1 MTLGVLDGI
10 RIIEVGAIGPVPFA
24 GMLLSDMGADVIRVD
39 RLTPSGLGMPRETR
53 FNITGRG
60 RPSVAVD
67 LKSPEG
73 REVFL
78 ELVAKAEALIEGFRP
93 GVMERLGIGPKETLA
108 VNPKLVFGR
117 MTGLGQTGPMSQ
129 TVGHDLNYLGLTGAL
144 SMIGTKNAAPSIPL
158 NLVADL
164 GGGAL
169 YLAVGVLGAL
179 LESGKSGKGQVV
191 DCAMIDGITSLLAS
205 YYGSSAAGQWVHQ
218 RESNVLDGGAPF
230 YGLYET
236 ADGRYISIAA
246 IEPKFFSAL
255 CDGLEIDLSDM
266 PEQYDRE
273 GWPEMRRQFETVF
286 ATKTAAEW
294 DSIMKDRE
302 ACFGQVLSFEEARH
316 HPHMKSRSVVVESDG
331 VPQPAPAPR
340 FSRTPSAI
348 QGSPSPD
355 GADTDAI
362 LNAWGFDTQTRDKF
376 RASGAF
382 GSRK

>member
-1 MTLGVLDGI
+1 MGVLDGI
-10 RIIEVGAIGPVPFA
+10 RIIEMGAIGPVPFA

-39 RLTPSGLGMPRETR
+39 RLTSSGLGMPRETR

-60 RPSVAVD
+60 RPSIAID

-73 REVFL
+73 RKVLL
-78 ELVAKAEALIEGFRP
+78 ELVAKADALIEGFRP
-93 GVMERLGIGPKETLA
+93 GVMERLGVGPEEALA
-108 VNPKLVFGR
+108 LNPKLVFGR
-117 MTGLGQTGPMSQ
+117 MTGLGQTGPMAQ
-129 TVGHDLNYLGLTGAL
+129 AVGHDLNYLGLTGAL
-144 SMIGTKNAAPSIPL
+144 SMIGPKDAAPSIPL

-246 IEPKFFSAL
+246 IEPKFFAAL
-255 CDGLEIDLSDM
+255 CDGLEINLSDM

-273 GWPEMRRQFETVF
+273 GWPEMRRQFESVF

-302 ACFGQVLSFEEARH
+302 ACFGQVLSFEEARQ

-331 VPQPAPAPR
+331 IPQPAPAPR

-348 QGSPSPD
+348 QASPSPD

-362 LNAWGFDTQTRDKF
+362 LDAWGFDTQTRNKF

>member
-1 MTLGVLDGI
+1 LGVLDGI
-10 RIIEVGAIGPVPFA
+10 RVIEMGAIGPVPFA

-60 RPSVAVD
+60 RPSIAID

-73 REVFL
+73 REVLL
-78 ELVAKAEALIEGFRP
+78 ELVAKADALIEGFRP
-93 GVMERLGIGPKETLA
+93 GVMERLGVGPEEALA
-108 VNPKLVFGR
+108 ANPKLVFGR
-117 MTGLGQTGPMSQ
+117 MTGLGQTGPMAQ
-129 TVGHDLNYLGLTGAL
+129 AVGHDLNYLGLTGAL
-144 SMIGTKNAAPSIPL
+144 SMIGPKDGAPSIPL

-179 LESGKSGKGQVV
+179 LESRTSGKGQVV

-205 YYGSSAAGQWVHQ
+205 YYGSSAADQWVHQ

-236 ADGRYISIAA
+236 ADGRYVSIAA
-246 IEPKFFSAL
+246 IEPKFFSVL
-255 CDGLEIDLSDM
+255 CEGLEINLSDL

-273 GWPEMRRQFETVF
+273 GWPEMRQRFESVF
-286 ATKTAAEW
+286 ASRTAAEW
-294 DSIMKDRE
+294 ESVMKDRE
-302 ACFGQVLSFEEARH
+302 ACFGQVLSFEEARQH
-316 HPHMKSRSVVVESDG
+316 SHMKSRSVVVDSDG
-331 VPQPAPAPR
+331 IPQPAPAPR

-348 QGSPSPD
+348 RGGPSPD
-355 GADTDAI
+355 GADTEAI
-362 LNAWGFDTQTRDKF
+362 LEAWGFDAQTRDEF

>member
-1 MTLGVLDGI
+1 MGVLDGI

-286 ATKTAAEW
+286 AKKTAAEW

>member
-1 MTLGVLDGI
+1 LGVLDGI

-78 ELVAKAEALIEGFRP
+78 ELVAKADALIEGFRP

-144 SMIGTKNAAPSIPL
+144 SMIGPKNAAPSIPL

-255 CDGLEIDLSDM
+255 CKGLEIDLSDM

-273 GWPEMRRQFETVF
+273 GWPEMRRRFESVF
-286 ATKTAAEW
+286 ATRTAAEW
-294 DSIMKDRE
+294 ESIMKDRE
-302 ACFGQVLSFEEARH
+302 ACFGQVLSFEEARQ
-316 HPHMKSRSVVVESDG
+316 HPHMKSRSVVVEFDG
-331 VPQPAPAPR
+331 IPQPAPAPR

-348 QGSPSPD
+348 RGSPSTD

-362 LNAWGFDTQTRDKF
+362 MEAWGFDTETRDKF

-382 GSRK
+382 G

>member
-1 MTLGVLDGI
+1 MGVLDGI
-10 RIIEVGAIGPVPFA
+10 RIIEMGAIGPVPFA

-39 RLTPSGLGMPRETR
+39 RLTSSGLGMPRETR

-60 RPSVAVD
+60 RPSIAID

-73 REVFL
+73 RKVLL
-78 ELVAKAEALIEGFRP
+78 ELVAKADALIEGFRP
-93 GVMERLGIGPKETLA
+93 GVMERLGVGPEEALA
-108 VNPKLVFGR
+108 INPKLVFGR
-117 MTGLGQTGPMSQ
+117 MTGLGQTGPMAQ
-129 TVGHDLNYLGLTGAL
+129 AVGHDLNYLGLTGAL
-144 SMIGTKNAAPSIPL
+144 SMIGPKDAAPSIPL

-246 IEPKFFSAL
+246 IEPKFFAAL
-255 CDGLEIDLSDM
+255 CDGLEINLSDM
-266 PEQYDRE
+266 PEQYDTD
-273 GWPEMRRQFETVF
+273 GWPEMRRRFESVF
-286 ATKTAAEW
+286 ATRTAAEW
-294 DSIMKDRE
+294 ESIMKDRE
-302 ACFGQVLSFEEARH
+302 ACFGQVLSFEEARQ
-316 HPHMKSRSVVVESDG
+316 HPQMKSRSVVVEFDG
-331 VPQPAPAPR
+331 IPQPAPAPR

-348 QGSPSPD
+348 RGSPSTD

-362 LNAWGFDTQTRDKF
+362 MEAWGFDTETRDKF

-382 GSRK
+382 GWRK

>member
-1 MTLGVLDGI
+1 LGVLDGI

>member
-1 MTLGVLDGI
+1 MGVLDGI

-39 RLTPSGLGMPRETR
+39 RLTPSGLGMPQETR

-60 RPSVAVD
+60 RPSIAVD
-67 LKSPEG
+67 LKSSEG

-78 ELVAKAEALIEGFRP
+78 ELVAKADALIEGFRP
-93 GVMERLGIGPKETLA
+93 GVMERLGIGPQETLA

-144 SMIGTKNAAPSIPL
+144 SMIGPKDAAPSIPL

-230 YGLYET
+230 YCLYET

-246 IEPKFFSAL
+246 IEPKFFAAL
-255 CDGLEIDLSDM
+255 CDGLEINLSDM

-273 GWPEMRRQFETVF
+273 GWPEMRRQFESVF

-302 ACFGQVLSFEEARH
+302 ACFGQVLSFEEARQ

-331 VPQPAPAPR
+331 IPQPAPAPR

-348 QGSPSPD
+348 QASPSPD

-362 LNAWGFDTQTRDKF
+362 LDAWGFDTQTRNKF

>member
-1 MTLGVLDGI
+1 MGVLDGI

-24 GMLLSDMGADVIRVD
+24 GMFLSDMGADVIRVD

-60 RPSVAVD
+60 RPSIAVD
-67 LKSPEG
+67 LKSPQG

-78 ELVAKAEALIEGFRP
+78 ELVAKADALIEGFRP
-93 GVMERLGIGPKETLA
+93 GVMERLGIGPEETLA

-117 MTGLGQTGPMSQ
+117 MTGLGQSGPMAQ
-129 TVGHDLNYLGLTGAL
+129 AVGHDLNYLGLTGAL
-144 SMIGTKNAAPSIPL
+144 SMIGPKDAAPSIPL

-236 ADGRYISIAA
+236 ADGRYVSIAA
-246 IEPKFFSAL
+246 IEPKFFAAL
-255 CDGLEIDLSDM
+255 CDGLKIDLSGM

-273 GWPEMRRQFETVF
+273 GWPEMRRQFESVF

-302 ACFGQVLSFEEARH
+302 ACFAQVLSLEEARH
-316 HPHMKSRSVVVESDG
+316 HPHMKSRSVVVEPDG
-331 VPQPAPAPR
+331 IAQPAPAPR

-348 QGSPSPD
+348 QAGPSPD

-362 LNAWGFDTQTRDKF
+362 LDAWGFDTQTRDKF

-382 GSRK
+382 GSQT

>member
-1 MTLGVLDGI
+1 MGVLDGI
-10 RIIEVGAIGPVPFA
+10 RIIEMGAIGPVPFA

-60 RPSVAVD
+60 RPSIAID

-73 REVFL
+73 REVLL
-78 ELVAKAEALIEGFRP
+78 ELVAKADALIEGFRP
-93 GVMERLGIGPKETLA
+93 GVMERLGVGPKEALA
-108 VNPKLVFGR
+108 ANSKLVFGR
-117 MTGLGQTGPMSQ
+117 MTGLGQTGPMAQ
-129 TVGHDLNYLGLTGAL
+129 AVGHDLNYLGLTGAL
-144 SMIGTKNAAPSIPL
+144 SMIGPKDAAPSIPL

-179 LESGKSGKGQVV
+179 LERAKSGKGQVV

-246 IEPKFFSAL
+246 IEPKFFAAL

-273 GWPEMRRQFETVF
+273 GWPEMRRQFESVF

-302 ACFGQVLSFEEARH
+302 ACFGQVLSFEEARQ

-331 VPQPAPAPR
+331 IPQPAPAPR

-348 QGSPSPD
+348 RGSPSTD

-362 LNAWGFDTQTRDKF
+362 LEAWGFDTETRDKF

-382 GSRK
+382 ESRK

>member
-1 MTLGVLDGI
+1 M
-10 RIIEVGAIGPVPFA
+10 GAIGPVPFA

-60 RPSVAVD
+60 RPSIAID

-73 REVFL
+73 REVLL
-78 ELVAKAEALIEGFRP
+78 ELVGKADALIEGFRP
-93 GVMERLGIGPKETLA
+93 GVMERLGVGPEEALA
-108 VNPKLVFGR
+108 INPKVVFGR
-117 MTGLGQTGPMSQ
+117 MTGLGQTGPMAQ
-129 TVGHDLNYLGLTGAL
+129 AVGHDLNYLGLTGAL
-144 SMIGTKNAAPSIPL
+144 SMIGPKDAAPSIPL

-246 IEPKFFSAL
+246 IEPKFFAAL
-255 CDGLEIDLSDM
+255 CDGLEINLSDM

-273 GWPEMRRQFETVF
+273 GWPEMRRQFESVF

-302 ACFGQVLSFEEARH
+302 ACFGQVLSFEEARQ
-316 HPHMKSRSVVVESDG
+316 HPHMKSRSVVVESNG
-331 VPQPAPAPR
+331 IPQPAPAPR

-348 QGSPSPD
+348 QASPSPD

-362 LNAWGFDTQTRDKF
+362 LDAWGFDTQTRDKF

>member
-1 MTLGVLDGI
+1 MGVLNGI

-39 RLTPSGLGMPRETR
+39 RLTPSGSGMPRETR

-60 RPSVAVD
+60 RPSIAVD

-78 ELVAKAEALIEGFRP
+78 ELVAKADALIEGFRP
-93 GVMERLGIGPKETLA
+93 GVMERLGVGPEEALA

-117 MTGLGQTGPMSQ
+117 MTGLGQTGPMAQ
-129 TVGHDLNYLGLTGAL
+129 AVGHDLNYLGLTGAL
-144 SMIGTKNAAPSIPL
+144 SMIGPKDAAPSIPL

-169 YLAVGVLGAL
+169 YLAVGILGAL
-179 LESGKSGKGQVV
+179 LESRTSGKGQVV

-255 CDGLEIDLSDM
+255 CDGLEINLSDM
-266 PEQYDRE
+266 PEQFDRE
-273 GWPEMRRQFETVF
+273 GWPEMRRRFESVF
-286 ATKTAAEW
+286 ATKTAADW

-302 ACFGQVLSFEEARH
+302 ACFGQVLSFEEARQ
-316 HPHMKSRSVVVESDG
+316 HPHMKSRSVVVEPG
-331 VPQPAPAPR
+331 GIPQPAPAPR

-362 LNAWGFDTQTRDKF
+362 LDAWGFDPQTRDKF

>member
-78 ELVAKAEALIEGFRP
+78 ELVAKVEALIEGFRP

-286 ATKTAAEW
+286 AKKTAAEW

>member
-1 MTLGVLDGI
+1 MGVLDGI

-78 ELVAKAEALIEGFRP
+78 ELVAKADALIEGFRP

-144 SMIGTKNAAPSIPL
+144 SMIGPKNAAPSIPL

-255 CDGLEIDLSDM
+255 CKGLEIDLSDM

-273 GWPEMRRQFETVF
+273 GWPEMRRRFESVF
-286 ATKTAAEW
+286 ATRTAAEW
-294 DSIMKDRE
+294 ESIMKDRE
-302 ACFGQVLSFEEARH
+302 ACFGQVLSFEEARQ
-316 HPHMKSRSVVVESDG
+316 HPHMKSRSVVVEFDG
-331 VPQPAPAPR
+331 IPQPAPAPR

-348 QGSPSPD
+348 RGSPSTD

-362 LNAWGFDTQTRDKF
+362 MEAWGFDTETRDKF

-382 GSRK
+382 G

>member
-1 MTLGVLDGI
+1 LGVLDGI

-60 RPSVAVD
+60 RPSIAVD

-78 ELVAKAEALIEGFRP
+78 ELVVKADALIEGFRP

-108 VNPKLVFGR
+108 VNPQLVFGR

-144 SMIGTKNAAPSIPL
+144 SMIGPKDAAPSIPL

-255 CDGLEIDLSDM
+255 CDGLEIDPSDM

-273 GWPEMRRQFETVF
+273 GWPEMRRRFESVF

-331 VPQPAPAPR
+331 VAQPAPAPR

-382 GSRK
+382 GS

>member
-1 MTLGVLDGI
+1 MGVLDGI

-60 RPSVAVD
+60 RPSIAVD
-67 LKSPEG
+67 LKSPQG

-78 ELVAKAEALIEGFRP
+78 ELVAKADALIEGFRP
-93 GVMERLGIGPKETLA
+93 GVMERLGIGPEETLA

-117 MTGLGQTGPMSQ
+117 MTGLGQSGPMAQ
-129 TVGHDLNYLGLTGAL
+129 AVGHDLNYLGLTGAL
-144 SMIGTKNAAPSIPL
+144 SMIGPKDAAPSIPL

-236 ADGRYISIAA
+236 ADGRYVSIAA
-246 IEPKFFSAL
+246 IEPKFFAAL
-255 CDGLEIDLSDM
+255 CDGLKIDLSGM

-273 GWPEMRRQFETVF
+273 GWPEMRRQFESVF

-302 ACFGQVLSFEEARH
+302 ACFAQVLSLEEARH
-316 HPHMKSRSVVVESDG
+316 HPHMKSRSVVVEPDG
-331 VPQPAPAPR
+331 IAQPAPAPR

-348 QGSPSPD
+348 QAGPSPD

-362 LNAWGFDTQTRDKF
+362 LDAWGFDTQTRDKF

-382 GSRK
+382 GSQT

>member
-1 MTLGVLDGI
+1 MGVLNGI

-60 RPSVAVD
+60 RPSIAVD

-78 ELVAKAEALIEGFRP
+78 ELVAKADALIEGFRP
-93 GVMERLGIGPKETLA
+93 GVMERLGVGPEEALA

-117 MTGLGQTGPMSQ
+117 MTGLGQTGPMAQ
-129 TVGHDLNYLGLTGAL
+129 AVGHDLNYLGLTGAL
-144 SMIGTKNAAPSIPL
+144 SMIGPKDAAPSIPL

-169 YLAVGVLGAL
+169 YLAVGILGAL
-179 LESGKSGKGQVV
+179 LESRTSGKGQVV

-255 CDGLEIDLSDM
+255 CDGLEINLSDM
-266 PEQYDRE
+266 PEQFDRE
-273 GWPEMRRQFETVF
+273 GWPEMRRRFESVF
-286 ATKTAAEW
+286 ATKTAADW

-302 ACFGQVLSFEEARH
+302 ACFGQVLSFEEARQ
-316 HPHMKSRSVVVESDG
+316 HPHMKSRSVVVEPG
-331 VPQPAPAPR
+331 GIPQPAPAPR

-362 LNAWGFDTQTRDKF
+362 LDAWGFDPQTRDKF

>member
-1 MTLGVLDGI
+1 MGVLDGI

-60 RPSVAVD
+60 RPSIAVD

-78 ELVAKAEALIEGFRP
+78 ELVVKADALIEGFRP

-108 VNPKLVFGR
+108 VNPQLVFGR

-144 SMIGTKNAAPSIPL
+144 SMIGPKDAAPSIPL

-255 CDGLEIDLSDM
+255 CDGLEIDPSDM

-273 GWPEMRRQFETVF
+273 GWPEMRRRFESVF

-331 VPQPAPAPR
+331 VAQPAPAPR

-382 GSRK
+382 GS